1 MGLRIDYKQL
11 QDLTGCTYKTVKR
24 RLDEA
29 EVKSIGTDGKS
40 IIFDSAEALAAIFRG
55 KEDGGDDVRKLL
67 TAEQHR
73 EKKRENDIAEG
84 LIAPISLI
92 TESIMKAG
100 SIIMANLEALPGMM
114 KRSNPELTAHD
125 INAVKK
131 TISKCCQAIS
141 EMRTDVN

>member
-1 MGLRIDYKQL
+1 MGLRLDYKQL

-24 RLDEA
+24 RIDEA
-29 EVKSIGTDGKS
+29 GVKSIGTDGKS
-40 IIFDSAEALAAIFRG
+40 IIFDSAEALAAIFKG
-55 KEDGGDDVRKLL
+55 KEESGEDARKML
-67 TAEQHR
+67 TIEMHR
-73 EKKRENDIAEG
+73 EKKRENDLAEG

-92 TESIMKAG
+92 TDSISKAG

-141 EMRTDVN
+141 EMRTDVS